1 MLKSFTGLVALVAV
15 HYAIPAAALP
25 DGVTPIESPKPQ
37 EVSGVAAV
45 KEGYLVVG
53 EGGDEPNKDKY
64 KVYVWPEGSH
74 YAADPPLIEPEA
86 VEVVVLPND
95 NELWLVLDEAVHT
108 LYAFDKPLGRS
119 GTLKP
124 NGSPFE
130 FSDEF
135 REVCTRGL
143 EGLAAR
149 RTNDGVEIAALWEGG
164 YPDPGGMPETT
175 CKKEKGK
182 PRAPQILLLSWEPG
196 VGFTSTGT
204 PIELKVPQP
213 SGDER
218 FRAPDL
224 VWWDDG
230 FLVLL
235 SSQNEDDKG
244 YSHKWLVGFDHR
256 GEQTDVCLKLEDSKV
271 WGEDYTRR
279 NWEALDRSLDGES
292 LVFGY
297 DKEAPS
303 EIWIYRISTSGLKGD
318 CGS

>member
-1 MLKSFTGLVALVAV
+1 MLKSLTGLVAFAAL

-25 DGVTPIESPKPQ
+25 DGVTAIESRKPQ
-37 EVSGVAAV
+37 EISGVAAV
-45 KEGYLVVG
+45 EGGYLVVG
-53 EGGDEPNKDKY
+53 EGGDEPNKDK
-64 KVYVWPEGSH
+64 VYVWPEGSH
-74 YAADPPLIEPEA
+74 YAAKPSLVEPEA

-95 NELWLVLDEAVHT
+95 QELWLVLDEAVRK
-108 LYAFDKPLGRS
+108 LYAFDKPIGRS
-119 GTLKP
+119 GTLKT

-130 FSDEF
+130 FSNKF
-135 REVCTRGL
+135 QEVCKRGL

-164 YPDPGGMPETT
+164 YPHPGGTPETT
-175 CKKEKGK
+175 CKKEKGN
-182 PRAPQILLLSWEPG
+182 PRAPQILLLFWEPG
-196 VGFTSTGT
+196 IGFTSTGT

-235 SSQNEDDKG
+235 SSQNEDDG
-244 YSHKWLVGFDHR
+244 GFSHKWLQGFDR
-256 GEQTDVCLKLEDSKV
+256 GGDPTDVRLKLEDRNV
-271 WGEDYTRR
+271 WGEGHAGK
-279 NWEALDRSLDGES
+279 NWEALDCSLDGKS

-297 DKEAPS
+297 DEKAPS
-303 EIWIYRISTSGLKGD
+303 EIWTYRISTSGLEGD